1 MAHGLG
7 TEVTMFLRQINR
19 GFNHL
24 VMALLLPLSH
34 GAAGAAEQAG
44 DPFARGVTHHLS
56 QKKWVKKKGKN
67 T

>member
-7 TEVTMFLRQINR
+7 AEVTMFLRQINR
-19 GFNHL
+19 GFNQL

-44 DPFARGVTHHLS
+44 DSLTGGVTHHLS
-56 QKKWVKKKGKN
+56 QKK
-67 T
+67 